1 MPLRLSLHLLGF
13 QTGQLLMNGV
23 FIQTN
28 LFVFRVHPC
37 MTNTRVGMLEM
48 IAQSK
53 CVQVAQIYPLPLA
66 INTKSFCLI
75 TIHSDRLEVAP
86 NMYAYSVCSLLPCI
100 HYYAQLTPRVVS
112 DTKRFNCACI
122 SFIIYRAAVEVSDR
136 RRLMS
141 DQHLRSSHP

>member
-1 MPLRLSLHLLGF
+1 MPLRLSLHLLGS

-53 CVQVAQIYPLPLA
+53 CVQVVQIYPLPLA

-75 TIHSDRLEVAP
+75 TIHSDRLEV
-86 NMYAYSVCSLLPCI
+86 AYSVCSLLPCI